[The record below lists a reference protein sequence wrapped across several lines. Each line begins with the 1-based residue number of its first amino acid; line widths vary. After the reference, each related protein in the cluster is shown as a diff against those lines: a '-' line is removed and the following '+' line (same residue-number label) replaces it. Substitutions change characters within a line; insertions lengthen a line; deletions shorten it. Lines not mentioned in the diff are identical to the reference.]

1 MSSKTPPLRIHIA
14 MLNSLRAI
22 DILGGGKL
30 LVSQIHGQYSRGL
43 ATNRSP
49 INATVL
55 RDHLQSLTELYSISW
70 KAKGRVD
77 WLTVQQI
84 LNDLEKEGCP
94 DVFLESITIERQ
106 WIKYSSYTMQNEE
119 IHVPF
124 MFHPHPFKPSVF
136 HRLKSKLPS
145 YGLWSKMKELRADLS
160 TTLDEQT
167 KKRWRD
173 ILLINIPNPTL
184 ENQEIRQLWT
194 NVSCCIIL
202 KESKGKFMLMEV
214 EEFRG
219 VGV

>member
-1 MSSKTPPLRIHIA
+1 MSSKTPPLRIHVA

-22 DILGGGKL
+22 DMLHGEKL

-43 ATNRSP
+43 ATDRAP

-84 LNDLEKEGCP
+84 LSDLEKEGCP

-119 IHVPF
+119 IYVPF
-124 MFHPHPFKPSVF
+124 IFHPHPFKPSVF
-136 HRLKSKLPS
+136 HRLKSELPS
-145 YGLWSKMKELRADLS
+145 YRLYSKMKELRATLS
-160 TTLDEQT
+160 TELDDQT

-173 ILLINIPNPTL
+173 ILLVNYPHQTL
-184 ENQEIRQLWT
+184 ENQEIRQLWA
-194 NVSCCIIL
+194 NESCCILL
-202 KESKGKFMLMEV
+202 KESQGKFMLMEV
-214 EEFRG
+214 EESKEA
-219 VGV
+219 